1 MAYYK
6 SAHCVI
12 EGAVE
17 IGADASIWHYAVV
30 RGDEDRITIGARTN
44 VQDGAVLHVD
54 EGWPLSIGSGV
65 TIGHRA
71 VVHGC
76 TIEDDVLVGMGAIIQ
91 EGAVI
96 EENCFIGAGAIVKR
110 GMRIPKGHMAYG
122 IPCRIVRP
130 ITQAEYDEIRISTQE
145 YQEYKAEYERREQE
159 NDSLL

>member
-1 MAYYK
+1 MIRKYK
-6 SAHCVI
+6 NLIPKVPASCFIFPTAEIIGSVELGEDVI
-12 EGAVE
+12 VYPGT
-17 IGADASIWHYAVV
+17 VV
-30 RGDEDRITIGARTN
+30 RAGYGKITIGNKTN
-44 VQDGAVLHVD
+44 LQ
-54 EGWPLSIGSGV
+54 ENV
-65 TIGHRA
+65 TF
-71 VVHGC
+71 HGC
-76 TIEDDVLVGMGAIIQ
+76 IIHDNVLVGMGAIIQ

-145 YQEYKAEYERREQE
+145 YQEYKAEYERQEQE

>member
-1 MAYYK
+1 MSAQVSPSGITPSSMAAPFMITSS
-6 SAHCVI
+6 SA
-12 EGAVE
+12 
-17 IGADASIWHYAVV
+17 W
-30 RGDEDRITIGARTN
+30 
-44 VQDGAVLHVD
+44 
-54 EGWPLSIGSGV
+54 
-65 TIGHRA
+65 
-71 VVHGC
+71 
-76 TIEDDVLVGMGAIIQ
+76 AIIQ

-145 YQEYKAEYERREQE
+145 YQEYKAEYERQEQE